1 MISFQC
7 LIYSCRLKLLV
18 KRDGSL
24 RFRDKRSGIP
34 ANLAPNE
41 LEESSCTLKMYN
53 KTNIQPFGKCQI
65 VIRNPVNRNKYR
77 VEFQVVSGNLNPLI
91 SRRAAE
97 QMKLITVNY
106 FFFHSVDRTENLIN
120 SKVFD
125 GKFED
130 LPGEDNVKPVQCPVR
145 RIPHTLKKTVKQE
158 LDDLEQKGVLI
169 PVSEP
174 AEWCSQISVQTKK
187 NGSLKICIDPQ
198 QLNRALLRERYML
211 PVIDNIFP
219 DLGQA
224 KVFSKLD
231 QQNGYC
237 HCVLDKQSSYST
249 TIITPF
255 GRYRWYRLPFGMKVS
270 SEIFQRKLNEC
281 LAGLSN
287 VICIVDDI
295 LVFGKN
301 TEEHNEMLQ
310 KLLLRCSEKNIKLN
324 KEKCVFNTST
334 I

>member
-1 MISFQC
+1 M
-7 LIYSCRLKLLV
+7 
-18 KRDGSL
+18 
-24 RFRDKRSGIP
+24 
-34 ANLAPNE
+34 
-41 LEESSCTLKMYN
+41 
-53 KTNIQPFGKCQI
+53 
-65 VIRNPVNRNKYR
+65 
-77 VEFQVVSGNLNPLI
+77 
-91 SRRAAE
+91 
-97 QMKLITVNY
+97 
-106 FFFHSVDRTENLIN
+106 
-120 SKVFD
+120 FD
-125 GKFED
+125 GKLGD
-130 LPGEDNVKPVQCPVR
+130 LPGDVKLHCEDNVKPVQCPVR
-145 RIPHTLKKTVKQE
+145 RIPHSLKKTVKQE

-174 AEWCSQISVQTKK
+174 TEWCSQISVQTKK
-187 NGSLKICIDPQ
+187 NGTLRICIYPQ

-211 PVIDNIFP
+211 PVIDDILP

-231 QQNGYC
+231 LQNGYW
-237 HCVLDKQSSYST
+237 HCVLDKQSSYLT

-255 GRYRWYRLPFGMKVS
+255 GHYRWHRLLFGMKVS

-287 VICIVDDI
+287 VVCIADDI

-334 I
+334 IEFLGHVMA